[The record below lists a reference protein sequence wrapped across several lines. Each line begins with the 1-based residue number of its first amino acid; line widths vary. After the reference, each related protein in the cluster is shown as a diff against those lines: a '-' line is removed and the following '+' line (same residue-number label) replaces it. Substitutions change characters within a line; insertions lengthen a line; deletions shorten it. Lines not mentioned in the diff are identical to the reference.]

1 MQAQREK
8 QLQTQTAEAESARAA
23 ADAARISANQAQK
36 ASSDQVAALQAAL
49 IKLRSQLDGM
59 EASASDLGALRSKVA
74 LLNNSEAVETA
85 LTAIRGSLGK
95 GFADAEKQ
103 IDAALPGVE
112 RKPSIH
118 ILYTDDDQ
126 RDVARQVKA
135 SLESSGFEVS

>member
-59 EASASDLGALRSKVA
+59 EASASDPIAGRLLGNLVRW
-74 LLNNSEAVETA
+74 
-85 LTAIRGSLGK
+85 LG
-95 GFADAEKQ
+95 
-103 IDAALPGVE
+103 
-112 RKPSIH
+112 
-118 ILYTDDDQ
+118 
-126 RDVARQVKA
+126 
-135 SLESSGFEVS
+135 